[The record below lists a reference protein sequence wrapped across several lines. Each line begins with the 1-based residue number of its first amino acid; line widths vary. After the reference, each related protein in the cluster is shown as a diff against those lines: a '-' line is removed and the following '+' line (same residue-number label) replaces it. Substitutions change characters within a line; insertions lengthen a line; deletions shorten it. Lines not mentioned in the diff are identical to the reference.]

1 MDIGLYFLKSS
12 ALLTAFWLG
21 YQLLLKRD
29 TFFCSNRWYLLG
41 GIVASAVLPLVTIT
55 RTVLVKRHTPMGFTP
70 VDAVSQP
77 EFDWSVVWL
86 LIYAA
91 GFTVFTALFLRNLMV
106 LRRLLKGGTIHHGLR
121 YVDTRQDV
129 APFSFFNAIVYN
141 SSRYSPQELSGIL
154 AHEAAH
160 CRQRHSIDVIL
171 MHLYCMLFWF
181 NPIVW
186 LYKKSMLQ
194 NLEFLADREALQS
207 LTDART
213 YQLTLLRVASQG
225 AALPVT
231 NPFHQSLIK
240 KRIVMLNKSQSNQLN
255 SLKYFFIVPLL
266 LIFLLVFQVKV
277 VAQEIPQEDRQVVV
291 SKTTSDAQLKAEA
304 EKLQKHGV
312 KLKFS
317 KVKRNASGEITGL
330 KADFKADG
338 GQKGS
343 TQISGDKPINPM
355 SLMVNPDGTIAW
367 GKATKTVVIKNHDI
381 EVPGFPLSPEMALI
395 KVPQI
400 DLDTFD
406 GQIEENSTVIIKK
419 NGEKAQVFINGKQVD
434 AGEDVKLKG
443 KSFSFSSGDEGN
455 FVIVNGEDIA
465 ANARE
470 KAREVMEISKLRL
483 EESKKLLEESAA
495 KRAEAR
501 KARTEIREFQQRDA
515 QAVKTELEKARA
527 ELEKAREALEQERR
541 ALQDARDK
549 K

>member
-21 YQLLLKRD
+21 YHLLLKRD
-29 TFFCSNRWYLLG
+29 TFFRSNRWYLLA

-55 RTVLVKRHTPMGFTP
+55 RTVLVKRHSPMGFTP
-70 VDAVSQP
+70 VDAVTQP

-91 GFTVFTALFLRNLMV
+91 GFTIFTALFFRNLMV
-106 LRRLLKGGTIHHGLR
+106 LRRLLKGGTIHLGLR

-141 SSRYSPQELSGIL
+141 SSQYSTQELSGIL

-171 MHLYCMLFWF
+171 MHLYCMVFWF

-255 SLKYFFIVPLL
+255 SLKYFFIIPLL
-266 LIFLLVFQVKV
+266 VIFLLAFQVKV

-291 SKTTSDAQLKAEA
+291 SKTTSDAQLKAES

-317 KVKRNASGEITGL
+317 KVKRNANGEITGL

-343 TQISGDKPINPM
+343 TQISGAKPINPM
-355 SLMVNPDGTIAW
+355 SLMINPDGTIAW
-367 GKATKTVVIKNHDI
+367 GKATKTVVIKNAI
-381 EVPGFPLSPEMALI
+381 EAPGFPTVPKLALI
-395 KVPQI
+395 DIPEL
-400 DLDTFD
+400 DLETFD
-406 GQIEENSTVIIKK
+406 GQIKENSTVIIKK

-434 AGEDVKLKG
+434 AGDDVKLKG
-443 KSFSFSSGDEGN
+443 KSFSFSSGDEEN
-455 FVIVNGEDIA
+455 FVIVNGQDLA
-465 ANARE
+465 VNARE

-501 KARTEIREFQQRDA
+501 KARTELRELHQRDA
-515 QAVKTELEKARA
+515 QAVRTELEKARA
-527 ELEKAREALEQERR
+527 ELEKARTALEQERR
-541 ALQDARDK
+541 ALQDAREK
-549 K
+549 R